1 MKAILVLEMP
11 SSCLQ
16 CEFSIDD
23 DFTCFCIVNSMEC
36 STVKRPDWC
45 PLKPMPEKKDEM
57 KACVN
62 SQYSYAVGYNACI
75 DEILGYKE

>member
-45 PLKPMPEKKDEM
+45 PLKPMPSKKDKPTKSESV
-57 KACVN
+57 ACFN
-62 SQYSYAVGYNACI
+62 SGYNACI
-75 DEILGYKE
+75 DEILGDKE